1 MWTKISTL
9 LRTGERMT
17 REEIR
22 IPNIV
27 LEWSDW
33 FSWDKLERKVV
44 NPPRSKRGVYEVK
57 YADCDERLTIGKAS
71 DLYKRVVRGLVLGSL
86 KHSTGKKIR
95 THENPSELM
104 VRWAEAERP
113 AAAEEALHIRYRQD
127 FGCLP
132 KYTKIT

>member
-1 MWTKISTL
+1 
-9 LRTGERMT
+9 MT

-22 IPNIV
+22 IPPMV

-33 FSWDKLERKVV
+33 FSWDKLEREVV
-44 NPPRSKRGVYEVK
+44 SPPRRKRGVYEVK
-57 YADCDERLTIGKAS
+57 YIDSNERLTIGKAS
-71 DLYKRVVRGLVLGSL
+71 DLYKRVVRGLVMGKL

-95 THENPSELM
+95 VHENPSGLM
-104 VRWAEAERP
+104 VRWAETERP
-113 AAAEEALHIRYRQD
+113 AAVEEALHIRYKED